1 MKQSISRPAGRRAQG
16 TSWWLL
22 ASLILTFGIC
32 GVRRGSAQ
40 TANAAISGHVT
51 DSTGA
56 LVPGAT
62 VTLTESDT
70 RIATKT
76 TSNGEGLYTFPSVKP
91 GNYSMSVSGNG
102 FRTTTIAGL
111 TAGVQGSISRDV
123 VLQVGAASQTVNVT
137 EEAADEM
144 VAQTSSE
151 LGTEIGQKQI
161 HDLPLNGRNFTEL
174 LTLTPGASPISTSQS
189 NKVAVNDQGVL
200 GVPSAQF
207 SQPAIQGQINRENL
221 YMLDGV
227 VNTDFTNGVYVI
239 PPIIDDMQEFK
250 VQSHDDKAEYGS
262 VLGGIVNVVTK
273 SGTNSFHGA
282 AWEFVRNNI
291 FDARDSFAD
300 EYRSSPSPFRQN
312 QFGATIGGPVVLPH
326 IYNGHNRTFFLFGY
340 EGWRYSQSNEILY
353 NVPTSAELGGDF
365 SHSLLSQPIYDP
377 ATTQETA
384 NGYTRAQFNYNGT
397 PNVINPAR
405 LDPNMIK
412 FIKTYDT
419 GLPLTGNPNFN
430 AYEANP
436 HTDDSDHY
444 IVRIDEQLGSKDT
457 LFFRYDQLNVTDVSP
472 TSLTQSLSNSV
483 AAKSLAAGWTHVFTG
498 NILFDF
504 RYGIAT
510 RPFLRGTPDING
522 IGPAQGL
529 GFSSSGGTFI
539 GLGSPYAIPGI
550 ASGFGSQ
557 NPNTITNPVMSYAP
571 TLTWVHGV
579 HNFKF
584 GMQYIRQGN
593 NSSSPPY
600 GNYAF
605 TNALTGDP
613 NNVGTTGNS
622 LAAALLGLPSANNNT
637 GLIASG
643 NRVSSYGFF
652 AQDVWSVSRSV
663 TVTYGLRFDHRRP
676 FAPDPGTYVSG
687 PNTDGNYWIGM
698 NALPAACNV
707 TNAAPCIPSAN
718 GSLAEIDGGVAAS
731 DPTTGKPYYNAAA
744 PPIQLSPYGTTW
756 GAKGGWEDWGPR
768 IGIAWRIDPK
778 TTLRGGYGIVYDTTM
793 GMEQDWKGNSGN
805 WPGAGS
811 VVSSIAMNQT
821 GSPLATVE
829 STFGQVGTVLPAA
842 DPWSLGNWY
851 MDPHI
856 QDPRSQQYNLTVER
870 ELGSNTALSVGYVG
884 SVNDRLGITGL
895 WNTAQTPGTGTVA
908 QVRARTPFPW
918 YNTSAF
924 YSTSNGTANYNA
936 LQVKL
941 DRRFSNGFQYLV
953 AYTWSKAIGT
963 GGSGLF
969 DVENGPGSGGFSI
982 WQNYYDLNASRG
994 VLAFNI
1000 PQFLSM
1006 SGMYVLPVGK
1016 GQRYLNHGAAAYI
1029 LGNWQTNATV
1039 QLRSGQP
1046 YNMAISGDIANIE
1059 APAGDSWF
1067 SYMRP
1072 NVVGNP
1078 KLAHPTRSEWFNT
1091 AAFVSPATGTY
1102 GNSGTDNLSSSH
1114 VAEMDMSLFKKF
1126 PIKELWSLSFRAE
1139 FFNIF
1144 NIQNY
1149 GVPDNNISDP
1159 TAGVITSNVTTPREI
1174 QLGLHLDF

>member
-1 MKQSISRPAGRRAQG
+1 M
-16 TSWWLL
+16 
-22 ASLILTFGIC
+22 
-32 GVRRGSAQ
+32 
-40 TANAAISGHVT
+40 
-51 DSTGA
+51 
-56 LVPGAT
+56 
-62 VTLTESDT
+62 
-70 RIATKT
+70 
-76 TSNGEGLYTFPSVKP
+76 
-91 GNYSMSVSGNG
+91 
-102 FRTTTIAGL
+102 
-111 TAGVQGSISRDV
+111 
-123 VLQVGAASQTVNVT
+123 T

-144 VAQTSSE
+144 VARTSSE
-151 LGTEIGQKQI
+151 LGTEIGQQQI
-161 HDLPLNGRNFTEL
+161 HALPLNGRNFTEL

-262 VLGGIVNVVTK
+262 VLGGVVNVVTK
-273 SGTNSFHGA
+273 SGTNSLHGSS
-282 AWEFVRNNI
+282 WWFVRNNI
-291 FDARDSFAD
+291 FDARDTFAD
-300 EYRSSPSPFRQN
+300 QYRTSPSPFRQN
-312 QFGATIGGPVVLPH
+312 QFGATVGGPVWIPH
-326 IYNGHNRTFFLFGY
+326 LYNGRNRTFFQFGY

-365 SHSLLSQPIYDP
+365 SHSRLAQNIYDP
-377 ATTQETA
+377 ATTQETS
-384 NGYTRAQFNYNGT
+384 NGYTRSQFNYNGT
-397 PNVINPAR
+397 PNVIDPSR
-405 LDPNMIK
+405 LDQNMIN

-430 AYEANP
+430 AYAANP
-436 HTDDSDHY
+436 HTDVSDHY
-444 IVRIDEQLGSKDT
+444 MVRIDEQLGSKDT
-457 LFFRYDQLNVTDVSP
+457 LFFRYDQMNVTDMSP
-472 TSLTQSLSNSV
+472 TSLTQNTTNSV
-483 AAKSLAAGWTHVFTG
+483 AAKDVGAGWSRAFMS
-498 NILFDF
+498 NILFDLRF
-504 RYGIAT
+504 GIAT
-510 RPFLRGTPDING
+510 RPFLRGTSDIHG

-529 GFSSSGGTFI
+529 GFSSPGGTFI

-557 NPNTITNPVMSYAP
+557 APNTITNPVISYAP
-571 TLTWVHGV
+571 TLTWVHGG
-579 HNFKF
+579 HNIKF

-593 NSSSPPY
+593 NSSSPAY

-637 GLIASG
+637 GAIASG
-643 NRVSSYGFF
+643 NRVSSYGYF
-652 AQDVWSVSRSV
+652 AQDAWTVSQNV
-663 TVTYGLRFDHRRP
+663 TVTYGLRLDHRRP
-676 FAPDPGTYVSG
+676 FAPDSGTIVSG
-687 PNTDGNYWIGM
+687 PNTDGVYWIGM
-698 NALPAACNV
+698 NALPGACSV
-707 TNAAPCIPSAN
+707 TKAAPCIPSAD
-718 GSLAEIDGGVAAS
+718 GSLAGIDGGVAAI
-731 DPTTGKPYYNAAA
+731 DPTTGLPYYNAAA
-744 PPIQLSPYGTTW
+744 PPIQLSPYGSTW
-756 GAKGGWEDWGPR
+756 GAKGGWGNWGPR
-768 IGIAWRIDPK
+768 IGIAWRVDPK
-778 TTLRGGYGIVYDTTM
+778 TTVRGGYGIVYDTTM

-805 WPGAGS
+805 WPGSGS

-821 GSPLATVE
+821 GSPLANVE
-829 STFGQVGTVLPAA
+829 STFGQVGAVLPAA

-870 ELGSNTALSVGYVG
+870 ELGSKMALSVGYVG
-884 SVNDRLGITGL
+884 SLDDRVGITGL

-924 YSTSNGTANYNA
+924 YSTSTGTSNYNA

-941 DRRFSNGFQYLV
+941 DRKFSNGLQYLV
-953 AYTWSKAIGT
+953 SYTWSKAIST

-982 WQNYYDLNASRG
+982 WQNYYDLKASKG
-994 VLAFNI
+994 VMAYNI
-1000 PQFLSM
+1000 PQFLAM
-1006 SGMYVLPVGK
+1006 SGMYALPVGK
-1016 GQRYLNHGAAAYI
+1016 GQRYLNHGPAAYI
-1029 LGNWQTNATV
+1029 LGNWQANAAV

-1072 NVVGNP
+1072 NVVGDP
-1078 KLAHPTRSEWFNT
+1078 KLAHPTRDEWFNT
-1091 AAFVSPATGTY
+1091 AAFASPATGTY
-1102 GNSGTDNLSSSH
+1102 GNAGTNFLSSSH
-1114 VAEMDMSLFKKF
+1114 VANVDMSLFKKF
-1126 PIKELWSLSFRAE
+1126 PIWEQSSLTFRAE
-1139 FFNIF
+1139 AFNIF

-1159 TAGVITSNVTTPREI
+1159 TAGVVTSNVTTPREI